1 MWMMVLFCREGGL
14 KKYVLFVIKGIFLCV
29 MNVIL
34 VVIWLSVVL
43 FSFLFGFL
51 CFFFG
56 GEVVFYLYLLICVY
70 FYGVFWCFLCLF

>member
-1 MWMMVLFCREGGL
+1 M

-43 FSFLFGFL
+43 FSFFVRFCVFFL
-51 CFFFG
+51 G
-56 GEVVFYLYLLICVY
+56 GEVVFIFICLFVFIFMGCFDIFYVY
-70 FYGVFWCFLCLF
+70 FEDIC

>member
-43 FSFLFGFL
+43 FSFFVRFCVFFL
-51 CFFFG
+51 G
-56 GEVVFYLYLLICVY
+56 GEVVFIFIC
-70 FYGVFWCFLCLF
+70 